1 MRISDWSSD
10 VCSSDLDVL
19 ALAAHLGEVLLALLQ
34 QPTSGAQLVG
44 QALDDLVERVE
55 HLVAVDHHGRR
66 QRHRPGGPDD
76 VVQASQHHLDVGAR
90 LPRALEL
97 CGVVDALFVVVHVAH
112 RGYFSL
118 SRLATAVGT
127 IDDTSPH
134 QRAMSRM
141 YFAAM
146 AELADADGRNS
157 VWTPDTL
164 RLICAWE
171 ISLSKDRKSTRLN
184 SSH

>member
-55 HLVAVDHHGRR
+55 HLVAVAHHGRR

-76 VVQASQHHLDVGAR
+76 AVQASQNTLDVGAR
-90 LPRALEL
+90 PPRAPCL
-97 CGVVDALFVVVHVAH
+97 CGVVAALFVAAHVSH
-112 RGYFSL
+112 WGYFSSDSL
-118 SRLATAVGT
+118 DRK
-127 IDDTSPH
+127 
-134 QRAMSRM
+134 
-141 YFAAM
+141 
-146 AELADADGRNS
+146 
-157 VWTPDTL
+157 
-164 RLICAWE
+164 C
-171 ISLSKDRKSTRLN
+171 SLSG
-184 SSH
+184 